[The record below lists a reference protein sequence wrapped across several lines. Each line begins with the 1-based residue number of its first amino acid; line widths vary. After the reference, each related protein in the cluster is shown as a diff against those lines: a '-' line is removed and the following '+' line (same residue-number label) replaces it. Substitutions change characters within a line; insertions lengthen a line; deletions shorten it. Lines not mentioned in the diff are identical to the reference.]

1 VLEKPSPVPDRSG
14 GSDQTYP
21 AFGFAREVGIYA
33 EGLGSWDRQSL
44 MLRLK
49 ELEDEVHRS
58 RLSQLYVLTQLLD
71 LKDMNIGRHCTRLAE
86 WAVRIA
92 ADLGLEGDE
101 RRNVE
106 VASLLHDVGKVGVPD
121 AILGKNGPLD
131 RSEWEEMKRHPDY
144 GWNLLRLLPG
154 LESASLY
161 VLHHHERIDGRGY
174 PGGLKGDQIPLGGR
188 IVAVV
193 DAFDAMISDRCYRP
207 GLAPEV
213 AIERLEGGSGRQFDP
228 EVVNRFVKLASTELV
243 DVLEATDG
251 SEPSSPRP

>member
-1 VLEKPSPVPDRSG
+1 
-14 GSDQTYP
+14 
-21 AFGFAREVGIYA
+21 
-33 EGLGSWDRQSL
+33 

-71 LKDMNIGRHCTRLAE
+71 LKDMSIGRHCTRLAE

-92 ADLGLEGDE
+92 SDLGLGADE
-101 RRNVE
+101 RRNIE
-106 VASLLHDVGKVGVPD
+106 VASLLHDVGKVGVSD

-131 RSEWEEMKRHPDY
+131 RSEWEEMRKHPDY
-144 GWNLLRLLPG
+144 GWNLLRLVPG

-174 PGGLKGDQIPLGGR
+174 PAGLKGDQIPLGGK

-193 DAFDAMISDRCYRP
+193 DAFDAMISDRCYRR
-207 GLAPEV
+207 GLPAEV
-213 AIERLEGGSGRQFDP
+213 AIERLVGGSGRQFDP
-228 EVVNRFVKLASTELV
+228 EVVDRFVRLAADELA
-243 DVLEATDG
+243 DVLEATG
-251 SEPSSPRP
+251 ESGPHGAGA

>member
-1 VLEKPSPVPDRSG
+1 MPDL
-14 GSDQTYP
+14 SDCSDPTYP
-21 AFGFAREVGIYA
+21 TFGFAR
-33 EGLGSWDRQSL
+33 LGGSADGPRSWDRQSL
-44 MLRLK
+44 VLRLK

-71 LKDMNIGRHCTRLAE
+71 LKDMSIGRHCTRLAE

-92 ADLGLEGDE
+92 TDLGLGQDE
-101 RRNVE
+101 RSNIE
-106 VASLLHDVGKVGVPD
+106 VASLLHDVGKVGVSD

-131 RSEWEEMKRHPDY
+131 RSEWEAMRKHPDY

-174 PGGLKGDQIPLGGR
+174 PGGLKGDQIPLGGK

-193 DAFDAMISDRCYRP
+193 DAFDAMISDRCYRR
-207 GLAPEV
+207 GLPPEV
-213 AIERLEGGSGRQFDP
+213 AIERLIDGSGRQFDP
-228 EVVNRFVKLASTELV
+228 EVVDRFVKLASTELA
-243 DVLEATDG
+243 DVLRATEDSG
-251 SEPSSPRP
+251 PYAAGA